1 MGDLSPK
8 GSQLI
13 RGYGGEDDLA
23 KETEKEQPGK
33 SAEKYKNVVEVRKD
47 CVLWKIDCVKMR
59 LFDQVNE
66 DHRFGLVEVIG
77 NLDKSYFSRLVV

>member
-1 MGDLSPK
+1 M
-8 GSQLI
+8 
-13 RGYGGEDDLA
+13 
-23 KETEKEQPGK
+23 
-33 SAEKYKNVVEVRKD
+33 VEVRKE

-77 NLDKSYFSRLVV
+77 NLDKSYFSRLVG